1 MFLESDEASVGRDL
15 NEVCDAPRYS
25 FIHTLR
31 SELEGSDYTFTPLI
45 DRPLERGE
53 VFELGVSGE
62 ESLAR
67 GDVRNET
74 DGRHRIAEDPDDGI
88 FEEGFEEEFHAIFPS
103 VQRTMCSVMNPPA

>member
-15 NEVCDAPRYS
+15 NEVCDAPRYG
-25 FIHTLR
+25 FIHTLH

-45 DRPLERGE
+45 DRPLKRGE
-53 VFELGVSGE
+53 AFELRVSGK

-74 DGRHRIAEDPDDGI
+74 DGGHRIAEDPHDGI
-88 FEEGFEEEFHAIFPS
+88 FEEGLEEQFHFPS
-103 VQRTMCSVMNPPA
+103 VHRTGAR